1 MFSETNGRDG
11 SGALALA
18 NRAGVTDEEVVAQV
32 RTGNAALFEVLMR
45 RHNQR
50 VFRVARAILG
60 NDSEAEDV
68 MQEAYVRAFL
78 HLDQFENR
86 AKFSTWLTK
95 IAVHEALAR
104 ARKYRQFESLDAEAD
119 SDVKRRPEPVSNTPS
134 PEEQIIGAQ
143 MKALL
148 GTAIDALP
156 DKYRAVFV
164 LRELEEMSTAETA
177 EVLAVT
183 EEVVKTRL
191 HRARAM
197 LQTDLYSRLGSTTSG
212 AFEFHLSRCDR
223 VVNAV
228 LARIQ
233 ILSSPQKLQ

>member
-1 MFSETNGRDG
+1 MKDLSLDRATV
-11 SGALALA
+11 GAWANLA
-18 NRAGVTDEEVVAQV
+18 GITDEEVVARV
-32 RTGNAALFEVLMR
+32 RTGNTTLFEILMR

-50 VFRVARAILG
+50 VYRVARAILG
-60 NDSEAEDV
+60 NDTEAEDV
-68 MQEAYVRAFL
+68 MQEAYVRAFT

-86 AKFSTWLTK
+86 AKFSTWLTR

-104 ARKYRQFESLDAEAD
+104 ARKSKRSESLDSEAD
-119 SDVKRRPEPVSNTPS
+119 SGLEARREPMSNIRS
-134 PEEQIIGAQ
+134 PEEQMFGVQ

-148 GTAIDALP
+148 ENAIDSLP
-156 DKYRAVFV
+156 DAYRAVFV

-177 EVLAVT
+177 EALAVS

-197 LQTDLYSRLGSTTSG
+197 LQSALYSRVGASTPE
-212 AFEFHLSRCDR
+212 AFDFHLSRCDR

-228 LARIQ
+228 LAKIQ
-233 ILSSPQKLQ
+233 ILSSSPRLIQ